1 MSLTEAIKQ
10 KALDLGFDAVGITTA
25 QAIEPCQAQ
34 YLKNWLTAGCA
45 GQMRYMHNNIEKRT
59 NPAELL
65 DGARS
70 VICTA
75 LNYRPEN
82 SNENFSPSRHI
93 RIANFALFQDY
104 HNFMK
109 NRMRQLVDFINA
121 AVDLEN
127 AKFKICVDSAPLLE
141 RAFAQRAGIGYIG
154 KNHMLINPHL
164 GLQILLSEIVTD
176 LELDADIP
184 MEDKCDNCDEC
195 IKACPTGALGADG
208 SFEAD
213 KCISYLTIEHSGQI
227 PEALTEKI
235 GGHLF
240 GCDECILACPKDKN
254 APAHENKDLRY
265 RTEMQYPDPAEVL
278 EWQQEKFDEYFV
290 DSTIERLGLERLKR
304 NAQICLRNFS
314 AD

>member
-10 KALDLGFDAVGITTA
+10 KALELGFDAVGITTA
-25 QAIEPCQAQ
+25 EAIEPCQAR
-34 YLKNWLTAGCA
+34 YLKNWLTAGRA
-45 GQMRYMHNNIEKRT
+45 GQMRYMHDNIEKRT

-75 LNYRPEN
+75 LNYRPANLEKQ
-82 SNENFSPSRHI
+82 FSPSRHA

-104 HNFMK
+104 HSFIK
-109 NRMRQLVDFINA
+109 NRLHQLVDFINS
-121 AVDLEN
+121 AVDAEN
-127 AKFKICVDSAPLLE
+127 PKFKICVDSALLLE
-141 RAFAQRAGIGYIG
+141 RGLAQRAGIGYIG
-154 KNHMLINPHL
+154 KNHMLINPNL
-164 GLQILLSEIVTD
+164 GLQILLAEIVTD
-176 LELDADIP
+176 LALAVDIP

-208 SFEAD
+208 SFDAN

-227 PEALTEKI
+227 PGTLTKKI
-235 GGHLF
+235 GGYLF

-254 APAHENKDLRY
+254 TPAHQNKDLRY
-265 RTEMQYPDPAEVL
+265 RTEMQYPDPTEIL
-278 EWQQEKFDEYFV
+278 EWEQEKFDEYFV
-290 DSTIERLGLERLKR
+290 DSTIKRLGLERLKR
-304 NAQICLRNFS
+304 NAEICLKNVS

>member
-1 MSLTEAIKQ
+1 MSLTEAIKH
-10 KALDLGFDAVGITTA
+10 KALELGFDAVGITTA
-25 QAIEPCQAQ
+25 EAVEPCQAQ
-34 YLKNWLTAGCA
+34 YLKNWLTAGYA

-65 DGARS
+65 GGARS
-70 VICTA
+70 VICMA

-82 SNENFSPSRHI
+82 LNKNFNPSRHA

-104 HNFMK
+104 HSFIK
-109 NRMRQLVDFINA
+109 KRLCLLVDFINS
-121 AVDLEN
+121 AVDSEN
-127 AKFKICVDSAPLLE
+127 PKFKICVDSAPLLE

-176 LELDADIP
+176 LELVADIP
-184 MEDKCDNCDEC
+184 MEDKCNSCDEC
-195 IKACPTGALGADG
+195 IKACPTGALGVDG
-208 SFEAD
+208 SFNAN

-227 PEALTEKI
+227 PETLTEKI
-235 GGHLF
+235 NGHLF
-240 GCDECILACPKDKN
+240 CCDECILACPKDKN
-254 APAHENKDLRY
+254 APAHKNKDLRF
-265 RTEMQYPDPAEVL
+265 RTEMQYPDPAEIL
-278 EWQQEKFDEYFV
+278 EWEQEKFDEYFA
-290 DSTIERLGLERLKR
+290 DSNIERLGLKRLKR

>member
-34 YLKNWLTAGCA
+34 YLKNWLTAGRA
-45 GQMRYMHNNIEKRT
+45 GQMRYMHNNIENRT

-65 DGARS
+65 HGARS

-82 SNENFSPSRHI
+82 SNKNSSPSRYA

-104 HNFMK
+104 HNFIK
-109 NRMRQLVDFINA
+109 NRLRQLVDFINS
-121 AVDLEN
+121 AVGSEN
-127 AKFKICVDSAPLLE
+127 PKFKICVDSVPLLE

-154 KNHMLINPHL
+154 KNHILINPHL
-164 GLQILLSEIVTD
+164 GLQILLGEIVTD

-195 IKACPTGALGADG
+195 IKACPTGALGADE
-208 SFEAD
+208 SFD
-213 KCISYLTIEHSGQI
+213 TNKCISYLTIEHSGQI
-227 PEALTEKI
+227 PETLTEKI

-254 APAHENKDLRY
+254 APAHKNKDLKY

-278 EWQQEKFDEYFV
+278 QWQQEKFDEYFM

-304 NAQICLRNFS
+304 NADICLRNFS

>member
-10 KALDLGFDAVGITTA
+10 KALELGFDAVGITTA
-25 QAIEPCQAQ
+25 QAIEPCHAQ
-34 YLKNWLTAGCA
+34 YLKNWLTAGRV

-65 DGARS
+65 RGARS

-82 SNENFSPSRHI
+82 SNKSPSPFRHA

-104 HNFMK
+104 HTFIK
-109 NRMRQLVDFINA
+109 NRLRQLVDFINS
-121 AVDLEN
+121 AVDSEN
-127 AKFKICVDSAPLLE
+127 PKFRICVDSAPLLE

-164 GLQILLSEIVTD
+164 GLQILLSEIVTN
-176 LELDADIP
+176 LELIADIP
-184 MEDKCDNCDEC
+184 MEDKCDSCDEC

-208 SFEAD
+208 SFD
-213 KCISYLTIEHSGQI
+213 TKKCVSYLTIEHSGQI
-227 PEALTEKI
+227 PGTLTEKI

-254 APAHENKDLRY
+254 APAHENKDLKY
-265 RTEMQYPDPAEVL
+265 RTEMQYHDPAEVL
-278 EWQQEKFDEYFV
+278 KWEQEKFDEYFT
-290 DSTIERLGLERLKR
+290 DSTVERLGLERLKR
-304 NAQICLRNFS
+304 NAEICLRNFS

>member
-10 KALDLGFDAVGITTA
+10 KALDLGFDAVGITAA

-82 SNENFSPSRHI
+82 SNENFGPSGHA

-104 HNFMK
+104 HNFIK
-109 NRMRQLVDFINA
+109 NRMRQLVDFINS
-121 AVDLEN
+121 AVDSEN
-127 AKFKICVDSAPLLE
+127 PKFRICVDSAPLLE
-141 RAFAQRAGIGYIG
+141 RAFARRAGIGYIG

-208 SFEAD
+208 SFEAG
-213 KCISYLTIEHSGQI
+213 KCISYLTIEHYGQI
-227 PEALTEKI
+227 PETLTEKI

-265 RTEMQYPDPAEVL
+265 RTEMQYPDPEEVL
-278 EWQQEKFDEYFV
+278 QWQQEKFDEYFV
-290 DSTIERLGLERLKR
+290 DSTVERLGLERLKR
-304 NAQICLRNFS
+304 NAEICLRNFS

>member
-10 KALDLGFDAVGITTA
+10 KALELGFDAVGVTTA
-25 QAIEPCQAQ
+25 QAVNSCQAQ
-34 YLKNWLTAGCA
+34 YLKDWLTAGCA
-45 GQMRYMHNNIEKRT
+45 GQMQYMHNNVKKRT

-65 DGARS
+65 HGARS
-70 VICTA
+70 VFCTA

-82 SNENFSPSRHI
+82 SDKSFGPFSHA

-104 HNFMK
+104 HSFIK
-109 NRMRQLVDFINA
+109 NRLRQLVDFINS
-121 AVDLEN
+121 AVDSEN
-127 AKFKICVDSAPLLE
+127 PKFKICVDSAPLLE

-164 GLQILLSEIVTD
+164 GLQILLGEIVTD
-176 LELDADIP
+176 LELVADIP
-184 MEDKCDNCDEC
+184 MEEKCDGCDEC
-195 IKACPTGALGADG
+195 IRACPTGALGVDG
-208 SFEAD
+208 SFNAD

-235 GGHLF
+235 DGHLF
-240 GCDECILACPKDKN
+240 GCDECILACPKDKK
-254 APAHENKDLRY
+254 APAHKNKDLRF
-265 RTEMQYPDPAEVL
+265 RTEMQCPDPAEIL
-278 EWQQEKFDEYFV
+278 KWEQEKFDEYFA